1 MAGRSPGRAIGT
13 RHHPRGGR
21 SSVHAPL
28 SSVTGRCDRDPR
40 PARGMAENVIPPRYN
55 QAVIIYE
62 HRSPAE
68 QADRFLRS
76 SAGRALINHI
86 LATNRLPRF
95 LADDLRQDAVRRV
108 WVATADSP
116 VGIDNLSGFVATVL
130 QRAAVDIVRG
140 RVRAPQAMDWQQ
152 VIDLDAAGWG
162 WPFDGHLPL
171 DVEADVLSG
180 ESLAAVRRAIHRGL
194 AVDPASGAAALAYL
208 TVAVDGAP
216 VPPDCPQPAGGATAT
231 EAAEWAALW
240 YAGHRHCFGGPA
252 VPTAAPVIR
261 KRRSRL
267 VRRFR
272 DRLTFTARL
281 VGLEREGALDG

>member
-1 MAGRSPGRAIGT
+1 
-13 RHHPRGGR
+13 
-21 SSVHAPL
+21 
-28 SSVTGRCDRDPR
+28 
-40 PARGMAENVIPPRYN
+40 
-55 QAVIIYE
+55 VIIYE

-95 LADDLRQDAVRRV
+95 LADDLHQDALRRV
-108 WVATADSP
+108 WAATAEAAVD
-116 VGIDNLSGFVATVL
+116 IDNLGGFVATVL

-140 RVRAPQAMDWQQ
+140 RVRGPQAMDWQQ
-152 VIDLDAAGWG
+152 VIDLDAPGWG
-162 WPFDGHLPL
+162 WPFDGALPL
-171 DVEADVLSG
+171 DVEADALAG
-180 ESLAAVRRAIHRGL
+180 ESLAAVRQAIHRGL

-216 VPPDCPQPAGGATAT
+216 VPSDCPQPAGGATPT

-240 YAGHRHCFGGPA
+240 YAGHRGCFVGPA
-252 VPTAAPVIR
+252 VPTASPAIR

-281 VGLEREGALDG
+281 VGLEPEGARDG

>member
-1 MAGRSPGRAIGT
+1 LAPGPPAEI
-13 RHHPRGGR
+13 
-21 SSVHAPL
+21 
-28 SSVTGRCDRDPR
+28 VTTPGYKR
-40 PARGMAENVIPPRYN
+40 
-55 QAVIIYE
+55 AVIIYE

-86 LATNRLPRF
+86 LAINRLPRF
-95 LADDLRQDAVRRV
+95 LADDLHQDALRRV
-108 WVATADSP
+108 CTATAELAVD
-116 VGIDNLSGFVATVL
+116 IDNLGGFVATVL

-140 RVRAPQAMDWQQ
+140 RVRAPQAIDWRE

-162 WPFDGHLPL
+162 WPFDGPLPL
-171 DVEADVLSG
+171 DVEADAIAS
-180 ESLAAVRRAIHRGL
+180 ESLAAVRHAIHRGL

-208 TVAVDGAP
+208 TVAVNGAP

-240 YAGHRHCFGGPA
+240 YAGHRHCFASPA
-252 VPTAAPVIR
+252 IPTASPAIR

-281 VGLEREGALDG
+281 VGLEPEGARNG